1 MEARIE
7 QIPQSGQLDLTIHVS
22 TPVNYSA
29 DAARR
34 IVGRFVANEIS
45 YLLRAGDPSLVV
57 GTQIWWRV
65 PVVLALPQHG
75 EVGQVGSVDVSVDTG
90 AYNVSST
97 QIQEMVS
104 NAGERAARY
113 SNAPGTAL

>member
-45 YLLRAGDPSLVV
+45 YLLRAGDPSTDLVA
-57 GTQIWWRV
+57 R
-65 PVVLALPQHG
+65 
-75 EVGQVGSVDVSVDTG
+75 
-90 AYNVSST
+90 
-97 QIQEMVS
+97 
-104 NAGERAARY
+104 AGCPCAA
-113 SNAPGTAL
+113 AAW